1 MIEDS
6 VVFPRKNTSKFF
18 HLTKS
23 LTFAFPKKQGVITSV
38 LVLCRKFRF
47 DVSKK
52 SSLSSSVGRAAD
64 L

>member
-1 MIEDS
+1 MIGDS
-6 VVFPRKNTSKFF
+6 VEFPRKNTAKFF

-23 LTFAFPKKQGVITSV
+23 LTFAFPKKQGVIASV

-47 DVSKK
+47 NVSMK